1 MGYRCTTLLYQ
12 VLVGKRVAEF
22 RDIRFDKT
30 YAKDLMSRLE
40 LEEEES
46 INLPYP

>member
-12 VLVGKRVAEF
+12 VLVSKRVAKF
-22 RDIRFDKT
+22 RDIQFDKT

-40 LEEEES
+40 LKEEEL